1 MIRFA
6 DVPDCVEWKD
16 FVLFSTLFG
25 RRWRGIDIW
34 IEAFPLIPINLGGKW
49 TCLFFVRIAQVSRVA
64 EKHSWKDALLYI
76 LWPWQI
82 LDMRQGSYRPPAG
95 ARQDLCQNC
104 GACCNPV
111 EAPTPEWI
119 VSEMEKRGSRI
130 FPLEDV
136 KFILEVLRQISP
148 EEGYRRNPYLREKH
162 VSFGDSTKFDGDTFG
177 EPEKKNY
184 RFYECPYYDGEH
196 RRCTVHGTSL
206 KPPVCRDYPLY
217 GKKGLMHNRLLATP
231 ECGYHA
237 LQ

>member
-6 DVPDCVEWKD
+6 DVPHCVEWKD

-34 IEAFPLIPINLGGKW
+34 IEAFPLIPIKLDEKW
-49 TCLFFVRIAQVSRVA
+49 ACIFFVRIAQVSQVA
-64 EKHSWKDALLYI
+64 EKHSWKGALFYI

-82 LDMRQGSYRPPAG
+82 LDMRQGNRRSHDG
-95 ARQDLCQNC
+95 ARQDLCQSR

-111 EAPTPEWI
+111 EAPTSESI
-119 VSEMEKRGSRI
+119 VAQMEKKGSRV
-130 FPLEDV
+130 FLLEDV
-136 KFILEVLRQISP
+136 KFVLEVLRPISL

-162 VSFGDSTKFDGDTFG
+162 VSFGDSTKFEGDTFG
-177 EPEKKNY
+177 EPGKNKY
-184 RFYECPYYDGEH
+184 RFYDCPYYDEEH

-206 KPPVCRDYPLY
+206 KPPVCRNYPIY
-217 GKKGLMHNRLLATP
+217 DGKNLCNKNLATP